1 MIRCHYSGRDPAQFS
16 AYKLRVVPCHVKTNR
31 RDALTLARLHRAGEL
46 TPIWVPDPGHE
57 AIRLG
62 LPVVPKTSEALVI
75 VRPETVVRWQG
86 RAVGRRSEFT
96 SIPQDDLA
104 SVENTDRKREIAFSC
119 DPLMSFD
126 ATLDAVARVVR
137 ISVTSRNKMTNFIR
151 PYGG

>member
-1 MIRCHYSGRDPAQFS
+1 
-16 AYKLRVVPCHVKTNR
+16 
-31 RDALTLARLHRAGEL
+31 
-46 TPIWVPDPGHE
+46 
-57 AIRLG
+57 
-62 LPVVPKTSEALVI
+62 
-75 VRPETVVRWQG
+75 VVRWQG